1 MEKHF
6 WTGLGI
12 LAALLALSVCISLGM
27 KRAHAPGAEAFRQA
41 AQLALAG
48 ELEQGRAFADAGRQR
63 WYKSRAFTA
72 CVADHSPMDQVED
85 LLAEMDVFAKAE
97 DAEHFA
103 ACCNQL
109 AKAVEAMYDAH
120 RFNLW
125 NLL

>member
-6 WTGLGI
+6 WTGAGI
-12 LAALLALSVCISLGM
+12 LAVLLILSVCITLAM
-27 KRAHAPGAEAFRQA
+27 KNAHAPGAEAFRQA
-41 AQLALAG
+41 SELALDG
-48 ELEQGRAFADAGRQR
+48 ELEQGKQRADTGRQQ
-63 WYKSRAFTA
+63 WYKSRTFTA

-85 LLAEMDVFAKAE
+85 LLAEMEVFAKAE

-109 AKAVEAMYDAH
+109 AKALEAMYDAH
-120 RFNLW
+120 TFNLW